1 MNKKKIFNL
10 EKQRQTENK
19 PNHLRTEAKQLEES
33 IKSLQLPN
41 YSNLKVA
48 KFDRCMLQ
56 SYCFFKNFFK
66 KEIGKE
72 NNYIFNYKDNYLNDM
87 SKIDKEFFKDFFKY
101 PSHKEN
107 LKDIMRDHNL
117 IDDRELIYEFA
128 IYHPLKN
135 TKTQQIAVLGSCLL
149 LELRDKIYCVVD
161 EIDTNASQNA
171 FFFIENTF
179 YNDLRGDLNNPLSR

>member
-1 MNKKKIFNL
+1 
-10 EKQRQTENK
+10 
-19 PNHLRTEAKQLEES
+19 
-33 IKSLQLPN
+33 
-41 YSNLKVA
+41 
-48 KFDRCMLQ
+48 MLQ
-56 SYCFFKNFFK
+56 SFCFFKKFFK

-107 LKDIMRDHNL
+107 SKEIKPEHSFI
-117 IDDRELIYEFA
+117 IDDKELIYEFA

-135 TKTQQIAVLGSCLL
+135 TKTQQIAVLGNCFLH
-149 LELRDKIYCVVD
+149 ELRDKIYCVVD
-161 EIDTNASQNA
+161 EIDNSANNQNA

-179 YNDLRGDLNNPLSR
+179 YNDLRGDINNPLSR